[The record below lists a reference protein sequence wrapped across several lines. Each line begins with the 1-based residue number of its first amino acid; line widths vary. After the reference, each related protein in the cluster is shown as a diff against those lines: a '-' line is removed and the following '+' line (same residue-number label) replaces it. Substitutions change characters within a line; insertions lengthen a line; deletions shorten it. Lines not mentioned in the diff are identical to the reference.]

1 MTHWGRCSEN
11 CLQTITKYR
20 LVKHSIGNWHFSTIF
35 RSSHFDT
42 NSRWNIVSQISRSN
56 PLWAASHDLISSVAE
71 STGLWYHIIGSAITI
86 FYIIKI
92 RILFGTCNSDVIGY
106 LTHTHTHTKMER
118 KKSVCTACVAVKPL
132 MKYTILNGIHINY
145 SPMLRREIW
154 CCYNGCNENWQ
165 PIWKTIF
172 THAHNS
178 MLQNVKPLGA
188 IIDFRIV
195 LVYIA
200 WIVYD
205 YQQHHHHHRRHHCQ
219 AVAEAE
225 AEAIQTEERQQ
236 WKARKL
242 LRCW

>member
-106 LTHTHTHTKMER
+106 LTHTHTHKNGTE
-118 KKSVCTACVAVKPL
+118 KKCVYSVCGCET
-132 MKYTILNGIHINY
+132 TN
-145 SPMLRREIW
+145 EI
-154 CCYNGCNENWQ
+154 Y
-165 PIWKTIF
+165 
-172 THAHNS
+172 
-178 MLQNVKPLGA
+178 
-188 IIDFRIV
+188 
-195 LVYIA
+195 YIE
-200 WIVYD
+200 WNP
-205 YQQHHHHHRRHHCQ
+205 YQLFPN
-219 AVAEAE
+219 VAEGNLMLL
-225 AEAIQTEERQQ
+225 QWVQ
-236 WKARKL
+236 WKLTAYMENNFHARTQQYVAECKAI
-242 LRCW
+242 RCYYRFSYRFSLHCMNCLWLSTTSSSSSSSSLSGSRRSRSRSYPDRGAAAMKS